1 LISWV
6 PLLKRKKDFNS
17 VKNNHK
23 LLINDKKN
31 IKTISMLSG
40 NATIFIHACDY
51 DQGDEVI
58 SYNIW
63 NIHIMTSIKSL

>member
-1 LISWV
+1 LGTTFKKE
-6 PLLKRKKDFNS
+6 KRFQLCKKQS
-17 VKNNHK
+17 QVI
-23 LLINDKKN
+23 LINDKKN

-51 DQGDEVI
+51 DQGGEVI

>member
-1 LISWV
+1 
-6 PLLKRKKDFNS
+6 
-17 VKNNHK
+17 
-23 LLINDKKN
+23 
-31 IKTISMLSG
+31 MLSG

-51 DQGDEVI
+51 DQGGEVI

>member
-1 LISWV
+1 
-6 PLLKRKKDFNS
+6 
-17 VKNNHK
+17 
-23 LLINDKKN
+23 
-31 IKTISMLSG
+31 MLSG
-40 NATIFIHACDY
+40 NDTIFIHDCDY

>member
-1 LISWV
+1 
-6 PLLKRKKDFNS
+6 
-17 VKNNHK
+17 
-23 LLINDKKN
+23 
-31 IKTISMLSG
+31 MLSG

>member
-1 LISWV
+1 LGTTFKKE
-6 PLLKRKKDFNS
+6 KRFQLCKKQS
-17 VKNNHK
+17 QVI
-23 LLINDKKN
+23 LINDKKN

-63 NIHIMTSIKSL
+63 NIHIMTSIKSLL

>member
-1 LISWV
+1 LGTTF
-6 PLLKRKKDFNS
+6 KKEKSFQLCKKQS
-17 VKNNHK
+17 QVI
-23 LLINDKKN
+23 LINDKKN

>member
-1 LISWV
+1 LGTTFKKE
-6 PLLKRKKDFNS
+6 KRFQLCKKQS
-17 VKNNHK
+17 QVI
-23 LLINDKKN
+23 LINDKKN